1 MDKIFGK
8 KKTVEQQLRDQDKEM
23 RRNQRGLQ
31 RDRAG
36 LEKGKKNLFYENL
49 LSEIVKDNT
58 VKLKIE
64 L

>member
-8 KKTVEQQLRDQDKEM
+8 KKTVEQQLRDQDREM

-36 LEKGKKNLFYENL
+36 LEKGKNYFFFEKKNYCDDWLKN
-49 LSEIVKDNT
+49 EIF
-58 VKLKIE
+58 
-64 L
+64 

>member
-8 KKTVEQQLRDQDKEM
+8 KKTVEQQLRDQDREM

-36 LEKGKKNLFYENL
+36 LEKGKKNLFVENL
-49 LSEIVKDNT
+49 LSEIVQ
-58 VKLKIE
+58 LKIV

>member
-8 KKTVEQQLRDQDKEM
+8 KKTVEQQLRDQDREM

-36 LEKGKKNLFYENL
+36 LEKGTFYLF
-49 LSEIVKDNT
+49 IVNNIYFLISYAT
-58 VKLKIE
+58 
-64 L
+64 

>member
-8 KKTVEQQLRDQDKEM
+8 KKTVEQQLRDQDREM

-36 LEKGKKNLFYENL
+36 LEKGKNYFFFKIYC
-49 LSEIVKDNT
+49 DDW
-58 VKLKIE
+58 LKTIF
-64 L
+64 

>member
-8 KKTVEQQLRDQDKEM
+8 KKTVEQQLRDQDREM

-36 LEKGKKNLFYENL
+36 LEKGKVQLFILKNLYNM
-49 LSEIVKDNT
+49 T
-58 VKLKIE
+58 VYGHE
-64 L
+64 

>member
-8 KKTVEQQLRDQDKEM
+8 KKTVEQQLRDQDREM

-36 LEKGKKNLFYENL
+36 LEKGKNYFFFEKKFIAMTGKNEFF
-49 LSEIVKDNT
+49 
-58 VKLKIE
+58 
-64 L
+64 